1 MSVREVATQ
10 DIKQELELQG
20 KCFIMFQEKL
30 DPYMDMLVNERIK
43 EQNKV
48 SSKSVKA

>member
-10 DIKQELELQG
+10 DIKQDLELHG

-30 DPYMDMLVNERIK
+30 DPYMEMLVNERIK
-43 EQNKV
+43 EQSKV
-48 SSKSVKA
+48 SSKKS